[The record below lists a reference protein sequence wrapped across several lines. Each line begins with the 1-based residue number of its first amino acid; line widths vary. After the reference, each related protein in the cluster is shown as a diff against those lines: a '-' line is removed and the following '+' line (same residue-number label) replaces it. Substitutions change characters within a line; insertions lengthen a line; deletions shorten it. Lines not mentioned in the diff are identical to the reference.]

1 MESRRKSLR
10 WAALWLL
17 PSLIHSTL
25 LAGVPVYNDL
35 KYADILKQLRAAQQE
50 IQKWSSTIG
59 TVRAQIDKLNQVS
72 NTIRDL
78 KNVANAGVRG
88 ITGQIASAIG
98 VTQILEPM
106 REISEG
112 ARGLYLDGRSLMRDI
127 QGLPE
132 EAKRRIEE
140 IGLSV
145 KDTKEFLT
153 SGVYFDTF
161 HSMGGDEWK
170 AVGSNPWKALKDGSF
185 GRACVDSDVYLSAGT
200 RAHAFAQY
208 TAGMSDADKAR
219 MAGMMGPAYARVA
232 AGLWFDDMQRR
243 TKQVLDLRAIGNKLT
258 AAVDAT
264 GNPQSAQAAQPPN
277 EKSQVSEM
285 ATADGV
291 KAFGAKVSA
300 AAAQQQG
307 DFADRWTRQATEATK
322 AMRDVNEIEATEA
335 EAENLA
341 GGGRK

>member
-1 MESRRKSLR
+1 MRSNLHRWRKAVAVLLIPLLASSL
-10 WAALWLL
+10 A
-17 PSLIHSTL
+17 
-25 LAGVPVYNDL
+25 AGVPVYNDL

-50 IQKWSSTIG
+50 IQKWSTTIG

-112 ARGLYLDGRSLMRDI
+112 ARGLYMDGRSLVRDI
-127 QGLPE
+127 QGLPD

-153 SGVYFDTF
+153 HGVYFDTF
-161 HSMGGDEWK
+161 HSMGGEEWK

-185 GRACVDSDVYLSAGT
+185 GRACVDSDVFLSAGA

-208 TAGMSDADKAR
+208 TGSMSESDKAR
-219 MAGMMGPAYARVA
+219 MATLMGPEYARVA
-232 AGLWFDDMQRR
+232 AGLWYDDMGRR
-243 TKQVLDLRAIGNKLT
+243 TKQVLDLRQISNKLA
-258 AAVDAT
+258 AAVDTTAT
-264 GNPQSAQAAQPPN
+264 APSVQTPAAN
-277 EKSQVSEM
+277 EKGQTAEM
-285 ATADGV
+285 ATASGV
-291 KAFGAKVSA
+291 KAYGTKVSA
-300 AAAQQQG
+300 AAAQQRS
-307 DFADRWTRQATEATK
+307 DFADKWARQAAEATK
-322 AMRDVNEIEATEA
+322 AMRQVNEMETADSEA
-335 EAENLA
+335 ESLAE
-341 GGGRK
+341 GDE